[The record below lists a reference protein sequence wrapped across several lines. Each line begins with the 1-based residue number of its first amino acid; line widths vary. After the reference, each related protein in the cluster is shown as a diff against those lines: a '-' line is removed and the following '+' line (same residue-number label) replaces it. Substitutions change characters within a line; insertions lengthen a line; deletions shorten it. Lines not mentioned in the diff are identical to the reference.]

1 MDLVDPISE
10 EFFHQS
16 NFNMLLGV
24 LDADIQKR
32 FHISVVQEYEPT
44 RGILF
49 ETMVRVFDSCAE
61 EDKKLNTLNKT
72 TLMSCIPD
80 VVKKAFSPQDS
91 LGFVIEEDPHAG
103 SHRNVE
109 QYQIKE
115 PQNPHQNPQNQKDD
129 ILDGGVPG
137 EVQLEETTGTTGTTG
152 TTVMQTDLANLGMQ
166 DVDQA
171 QEPMATPINQL
182 QTVDGIAPD
191 AYGDFFYKPKL
202 SGTEYTPEKTQEQ
215 KQILVNQHTDTYYDK
230 KTAIEI
236 NSRDRDTI
244 SITNDNNAYSF
255 TAKIGNKE
263 LRNIIHISLN
273 HVIIPNV
280 NNNISRFPYLYFRVK
295 EFPGQFVG
303 TSEHG
308 SSAFAKI
315 VRDKD
320 WAETSQSNI
329 VFFCMYD
336 KFSKGWEP
344 TTPLASL
351 SKISIEILTPRG
363 TPIEA
368 LQDTFKINKIAVGTS
383 TWTVSTPSYFTN
395 DFFDQHN
402 IVTFH
407 DLDPM
412 GIPGEFYEYITRNE
426 GHQVSESVTSTTQS
440 LTFDLPETFD
450 ISTGNTSTNYLSSS
464 PSSSYPI
471 TRGLI
476 MNSSKQSSVCFHTV
490 VREYKREKE
499 STIV

>member
-91 LGFVIEEDPHAG
+91 PGFVIEEDPHAG

-109 QYQIKE
+109 QYQIKD
-115 PQNPHQNPQNQKDD
+115 PQ
-129 ILDGGVPG
+129 ILDGVIPR
-137 EVQLEETTGTTGTTG
+137 EVQLEDTTGTTGTTG
-152 TTVMQTDLANLGMQ
+152 TTETTVMQTDLANLGMQ
-166 DVDQA
+166 DLDQV

-182 QTVDGIAPD
+182 QTTDGIAPD
-191 AYGDFFYKPKL
+191 AYGESFYTPKL

-351 SKISIEILTPRG
+351 SKLSIEILTPRG

-368 LQDTFKINKIAVGTS
+368 LQDTFKINKITVGTS

-395 DFFDQHN
+395 DFFDLHN

-407 DLDPM
+407 DLDPT

-426 GHQVSESVTSTTQS
+426 GHQVSSTTTQS
-440 LTFDLPETFD
+440 LTFDLPTTFD
-450 ISTGNTSTNYLSSS
+450 ISTGDTSRKFSSS
-464 PSSSYPI
+464 PGLSYPI

>member
-1 MDLVDPISE
+1 M
-10 EFFHQS
+10 
-16 NFNMLLGV
+16 
-24 LDADIQKR
+24 
-32 FHISVVQEYEPT
+32 
-44 RGILF
+44 
-49 ETMVRVFDSCAE
+49 
-61 EDKKLNTLNKT
+61 
-72 TLMSCIPD
+72 
-80 VVKKAFSPQDS
+80 
-91 LGFVIEEDPHAG
+91 
-103 SHRNVE
+103 
-109 QYQIKE
+109 
-115 PQNPHQNPQNQKDD
+115 
-129 ILDGGVPG
+129 
-137 EVQLEETTGTTGTTG
+137 
-152 TTVMQTDLANLGMQ
+152 
-166 DVDQA
+166 
-171 QEPMATPINQL
+171 
-182 QTVDGIAPD
+182 DGIAPD
-191 AYGDFFYKPKL
+191 AYGESFYTPKI

-308 SSAFAKI
+308 TSAFAKI

-351 SKISIEILTPRG
+351 SKLSIEILTPRG

-368 LQDTFKINKIAVGTS
+368 LQDTFNINEITVGTS
-383 TWTVSTPSYFTN
+383 NWTVSTPSYFTN

-407 DLDPM
+407 DLDPT

-426 GHQVSESVTSTTQS
+426 GHQVSTSVTSTTQS
-440 LTFDLPETFD
+440 LIFDLPKTFN

-464 PSSSYPI
+464 HGSSYI
-471 TRGLI
+471 INRGLI

>member
-32 FHISVVQEYEPT
+32 FNISVVQEYEPT

-72 TLMSCIPD
+72 ALMSCIPD
-80 VVKKAFSPQDS
+80 VVKRAFSPQDS
-91 LGFVIEEDPHAG
+91 PAFVIEDPHAG

-115 PQNPHQNPQNQKDD
+115 PPNFQNQE
-129 ILDGGVPG
+129 IGIPGGGVPG
-137 EVQLEETTGTTGTTG
+137 EAPQLEETQI
-152 TTVMQTDLANLGMQ
+152 QTDLANLGMQ
-166 DVDQA
+166 DLDQV

-182 QTVDGIAPD
+182 QTMDGTPD
-191 AYGDFFYKPKL
+191 AYDEYFYTPKL

-215 KQILVNQHTDTYYDK
+215 KRILVNQHTDTYYDK

-236 NSRDRDTI
+236 NSRDRDSV

-351 SKISIEILTPRG
+351 SKLSIEILTPRG

-368 LQDTFKINKIAVGTS
+368 LQDTFKINNITVGNSGTS

-407 DLDPM
+407 ELDPT

-426 GHQVSESVTSTTQS
+426 GHQVSLSVTLPAQS
-440 LTFDLPETFD
+440 LAFDLPTSFD

-464 PSSSYPI
+464 GLSIPI
-471 TRGLI
+471 TSGLI

-490 VREYKREKE
+490 VREYKQEKE